1 MDISQYGLRVILTKD
16 LKQNDF
22 LPIAAESPRDVPGT
36 VLSLIPDGIGADTAL
51 WEEDWYS
58 ALFGNVSIF
67 TVVRWDSDI
76 KSTLMWTNLKILS
89 LGKLP
94 MYIPLDQTLDIRY
107 TSKFDGRPA
116 QERTPIT
123 QSIKPTSKSINTYS
137 TDIKWTSTPT
147 SRKPRPAFKQKPK
160 LSPMYTSYNTS
171 EEVPLPSRQLSK
183 KTVARMLKELPV
195 AKATFQKAY
204 SMTAKDLRSVAYT
217 NTNKVSASEFKTMAI
232 NTIGINTSV
241 SNDGGNN

>member
-16 LKQNDF
+16 LKQNGF
-22 LPIAAESPRDVPGT
+22 LPISAESPRDVPGT

-58 ALFGNVSIF
+58 ALFGDVSIF

-76 KSTLMWTNLKILS
+76 KATLMWTNLKILS

-107 TSKFDGRPA
+107 TSKFDGRRA

-123 QSIKPTSKSINTYS
+123 KSIDLTSKPKNIWHSSIG
-137 TDIKWTSTPT
+137 WTSTPT

-160 LSPMYTSYNTS
+160 LPPMYTSYNTI
-171 EEVPLPSRQLSK
+171 EEAPLPSRQLSK
-183 KTVARMLKELPV
+183 KTVARMLKEIPI

-204 SMTAKDLRSVAYT
+204 NITAKDLRSVAHT
-217 NTNKVSASEFKTMAI
+217 NTNKVSASAFETVAI
-232 NTIGINTSV
+232 NTIGMNTSV